1 MKKIKRRAM
10 SAAIVALLVIVGLF
24 VYLVRYVND
33 GTDWALSVINQNLYV
48 DGVLNSGTVKDRND
62 IVLAS
67 TENGPIYADDSTVRT
82 ACLHLVGDFS
92 GSIGSSVLNAFADT
106 LTRYNL
112 VNGAYAFRDVE
123 ETVTLSIDSAL
134 NVTAYNALNG
144 RKGAVV
150 VMNYKTG
157 EVLCMVSSTS
167 YDPMNK
173 PTDLSG
179 DYYDGV
185 YLNRAINVT
194 YPPGSVF
201 KVVTLTA
208 AVEEIPDLFDQTF
221 TCNGSVMVNG
231 NRVVCSGTHG
241 TQDIRAAF
249 ANSCNC
255 AFAELSLQLGAET
268 LRDYAETFGIT
279 ESFDLDGIGT
289 KAGNFD
295 IASDDTALAWS
306 GIGQSTDLV
315 SPISMACVAA
325 AVANEGRLV
334 FPTILLDGDNGDDRL
349 LSRSTANTV
358 AELMQNNVLTN
369 YGQSR
374 FPGLNLCAKTG
385 TAEVDDGEPHSWFI
399 GFLDDDTHPYAFAVI
414 AENSGS
420 GLGTAGVIANTVL
433 QAAVSR

>member
-10 SAAIVALLVIVGLF
+10 SAAIVALLVITGLF
-24 VYLVRYVND
+24 VYMLRYVND
-33 GTDWALSVINQNLYV
+33 GADWALSVINRNLFV
-48 DGVLNSGTVKDRND
+48 DGVLNSGTIRDRND
-62 IVLAS
+62 QLLAS
-67 TENGPIYADDSTVRT
+67 TENGLVYAEDSAVRT
-82 ACLHLVGDFS
+82 ACLHIVGDFS
-92 GSIGSSVLNAFADT
+92 GNIGSSVLNAFADT

-112 VNGAYAFRDVE
+112 VSGAYAFRDVE
-123 ETVTLSIDSAL
+123 ETVTLSVDSAL
-134 NVTAYNALNG
+134 NVTAYNALSG
-144 RKGAVV
+144 RKGAVI

-173 PTDLSG
+173 PADLSG

-185 YLNRAINVT
+185 YLNRAIHVT

-201 KVVTLTA
+201 KIVTLTA
-208 AVEEIPDLFDQTF
+208 ALEEIPKLSEQTF
-221 TCNGSVMVNG
+221 TCNGSVVVNG
-231 NRVVCSGTHG
+231 SNVVCSGTHG

-255 AFAELSLQLGAET
+255 AFAELSLQLGSET
-268 LRDYAETFGIT
+268 LQDYAETLGIT
-279 ESFDLDGIGT
+279 GSFELDGIGT
-289 KAGNFD
+289 RAGNFD
-295 IASDDTALAWS
+295 IAADDTALAWS

-334 FPTILLDGDNGDDRL
+334 FPTILLGGDNGSDRL
-349 LSRSTANTV
+349 IPRSTANTV
-358 AELMQNNVLTN
+358 AELMHNNVLTM

-385 TAEVDDGEPHSWFI
+385 TAEVNDGAPHSWFV
-399 GFLDDDTHPYAFAVI
+399 GFLDDEAHPYAFAVI